1 MTPTPTLSR
10 PPWHLRTLT
19 LASRVALG
27 LAVAVWALLIV
38 AWGALQFWIVPRAEA
53 WRPTLEA
60 VATRALGVRVTVGAI
75 EAATAA
81 GAATLTLRDVRLH
94 DVRGHEA
101 LHLPRVLA
109 ALSVT
114 SLWRLGFDQ
123 LVIDGPTL
131 EVRRLADG
139 RLQVAGLELASTGGD
154 SPAADWFFGQRE
166 FVLRAGV
173 LRWIDEQRPNAPPL
187 ALTAVDLVVRNPGLR
202 HEFRLD
208 ATPPAEWGDR
218 FSVRGRFARPFWQ
231 THPGRWREWSGEL
244 FLLAPRL
251 DAQRLEAYVDTAS
264 LWGVRELRATG
275 ALRLWADVRRAQWR
289 AATAD
294 VQWSDVH
301 VVWAPSAQARV
312 EPLRVAHLGGRL
324 GLQRDGDTTVWSTQ
338 GLTITTGDGSD
349 WPRGDVRFEYALA
362 PDGALRSWALSSD
375 RLDLGVVQRLAR
387 VLPLGEAVNHWAEQT
402 QPAGVAE
409 GLAVRWSAPLKPGAP
424 EHWEARGR
432 VRGLGL
438 RAGAVPRVAPGET
451 AFGRPGLEGVDVE
464 FALDER
470 GGRATLALRHG
481 ALVFP
486 GVFEDPRLTFD
497 ELSAE
502 ARWTIEGPAITLDVS
517 RLSFANA
524 DAAGSG
530 SVRWRTADPAHSAA
544 RDRFPG
550 RMALDVRLTRADGAR
565 VARYLP
571 VTVGASA
578 RQYLQTAIRAGRAS
592 NATFRIDGD
601 LWDFPF
607 ADAQQ
612 GTFEV
617 RAQLHDVAFDYAPRH
632 LLPAGSAPWPAL
644 ERVAG
649 ELLIERRRLQI
660 LRAGGSVV
668 GQPALRALQAEAVIP
683 DYMAD
688 EPQLQVKGLIRGAG
702 DEALRFVAASPL
714 RDFTGAV
721 LDTARATG
729 ALDVALDLRM
739 PLNHTDRTQVR
750 GQVRFAGNDVQMRP
764 DVPPLQGVRGTL
776 DFTEKGFEVTQASAR
791 VLGGELRFSG
801 GMGRRDGAAVVR
813 FQGQGTVS
821 AAGLA
826 ASREW
831 DWARWLGAR
840 AQGAARYALGLAF
853 GPDGMDLQFD
863 SDLRGL
869 GVALPAPLAKAA
881 DAAWRVQVAVESRP
895 RPDPASHVTRDRL
908 RLTVEPSGDAVPL
921 RAEYEREHAGPHTA
935 VRRGRLAVGAEL
947 PDWPASGVAGVA
959 RLRTLDADAWLAL
972 LEPVPAPV
980 PPRASGA
987 SGASAAAGLDWR
999 GSDAYWPSRLGVTL
1013 DRLVVGGRS
1022 FDALTAGGSRE
1033 GELWR
1038 LTVAARQLEG
1048 YLEYRG
1054 GAQERLL
1061 ARLARLELPRS
1072 AAADVERLA
1081 SQPRSVPAL
1090 DVEVDAFELAGRPLG
1105 RLEVQAVNRDAG
1117 QGGEVLR
1124 EWRLQSLR
1132 LTVPEARLSASGN
1145 WAPTAAVTGPGQAA
1159 SARRTALQVRLDID
1173 DAGALLERFGFA
1185 GTLRGGRG
1193 RLEGTLGWLGSPLG
1207 LHMPSLSGE
1216 LLLDVQR
1223 GQFLKADPGIAKLL
1237 GVLSLQSLPRR
1248 LTLDFRD
1255 VFSEGF
1261 AFDFV
1266 RSNARIARGVASTNN
1281 LQMKGVSAAVLIEG
1295 QADLVRETQDLTAV
1309 VVPELNAGTA
1319 SLVATMINPVTG
1331 LGTFLAQWL
1340 LREPL
1345 QAAATQTFRITG
1357 TWADPQVE
1365 RIRRTIPASQPS
1377 DVNPERT
1384 P

>member
-1 MTPTPTLSR
+1 MLA
-10 PPWHLRTLT
+10 

-27 LAVAVWALLIV
+27 LAVTAWALLIV
-38 AWGALQFWIVPRAEA
+38 AWVALEFWIVPRAQA
-53 WRPTLEA
+53 WRPALEA
-60 VATRALGVRVTVGAI
+60 VATRALGVRVSVGAI
-75 EAATAA
+75 EAATDT
-81 GAATLTLRDVRLH
+81 GGATLTLRDVRLH
-94 DVRGHEA
+94 DARGHEA
-101 LHLPRVLA
+101 LHLPRVQA
-109 ALSVT
+109 ALSVA

-139 RLQVAGLELASTGGD
+139 RLQVAGLELSSAGDD

-166 FVLRAGV
+166 FALRAGV

-208 ATPPAEWGDR
+208 ATPPPEWGER
-218 FSVRGRFARPFWQ
+218 LSVRGRFARPFWQ

-244 FLLAPRL
+244 FVLAPRL
-251 DAQRLEAYVDTAS
+251 DVQRLETYLDTAA

-275 ALRLWADVRRAQWR
+275 AVRLWADVRRAQWR

-294 VQWSDVH
+294 VHWSHVH
-301 VVWAPSAQARV
+301 AVWAPNAQARV
-312 EPLRVAHLGGRL
+312 EPLRVARMSGRL
-324 GLQRDGDTTVWSTQ
+324 GLQRDGNTTVWATQ
-338 GLTITTGDGSD
+338 GLAITTGDGSD
-349 WPRGDVRFEYALA
+349 WPRGDVRFEYELA
-362 PDGALRSWALSSD
+362 PDGGLRHWALSSD

-387 VLPLGEAVNHWAEQT
+387 VLPLGEAVHHWAEQT

-409 GLAVRWSAPLKPGAP
+409 GLSVRWSAPSKPGAP
-424 EHWEARGR
+424 ERWEARGR

-438 RAGAVPRVAPGET
+438 RAGAVPRAAPGEIV
-451 AFGRPGLEGVDVE
+451 FGRPGLEGVDAE

-470 GGRATLALRHG
+470 GGRATLAMRRG

-486 GVFEDPRLTFD
+486 GVFDDPRLAFD

-502 ARWTIEGPAITLDVS
+502 ARWSVEGPAITLEVS

-530 SVRWRTADPAHSAA
+530 SVRWRTADPDRSAA

-550 RMALDVRLTRADGAR
+550 RMTLDMRLTRADAAR

-571 VTVGASA
+571 ATVGADT
-578 RQYLQTAIRAGRAS
+578 RRYLQTAIRAGRVS
-592 NATFRIDGD
+592 SATFRVDGD

-607 ADAQQ
+607 ADARQ
-612 GTFEV
+612 GVFEV
-617 RAQLHDVAFDYAPRH
+617 RAQLNDVALDYAPRH

-644 ERVAG
+644 ERAAG
-649 ELLIERRRLQI
+649 ELLIERRTLQI
-660 LRAGGSVV
+660 LRAGGSVA
-668 GQPALRALQAEAVIP
+668 GQPALRVLQAEAALP

-688 EPQLQVKGLIRGAG
+688 EPQLQVKGLIRGTG
-702 DEALRFVAASPL
+702 DDVLGFVAASPL
-714 RDFTGAV
+714 REFTGSV
-721 LDTARATG
+721 LDVARASG
-729 ALDVALDLRM
+729 ALEVALDLRM
-739 PLNHTDRTQVR
+739 PLNDTDRTQVR
-750 GQVRFAGNDVQMRP
+750 GQVRLAGNDVQMRP
-764 DVPPLQGVRGTL
+764 DVPLLQGVRGVL
-776 DFTEKGFEVTQASAR
+776 DFTEHGFDLAQASAR

-831 DWARWLGAR
+831 GWARWLGAH

-853 GPDGMDLQFD
+853 GPDGMDLRLD
-863 SDLRGL
+863 TDLRGL
-869 GVALPAPLAKAA
+869 GVALPAPLTKPA
-881 DAAWRVQVAVESRP
+881 DAAWRVQVALETRP
-895 RPDPASHVTRDRL
+895 RPDAAAELTRDRL

-921 RAEYEREHAGPHTA
+921 RAEYEREHSATRTT
-935 VRRGRLAVGAEL
+935 VRRGRLALGAEL
-947 PDWPASGVAGVA
+947 PDWPVSGVSGVA
-959 RLRTLDADAWLAL
+959 RLRELDADAWQAL
-972 LEPVPAPV
+972 LEPDPV
-980 PPRASGA
+980 PVSSR
-987 SGASAAAGLDWR
+987 ASAAAGLDWR

-1013 DRLVVGGRS
+1013 DRLLVAGRT
-1022 FDALTAGGSRE
+1022 FEALTAGGSRE
-1033 GELWR
+1033 GDLWR

-1048 YLEYRG
+1048 YLEYRS
-1054 GAQERLL
+1054 GAQEQLL
-1061 ARLARLELPRS
+1061 ARLARLELPPS

-1090 DVEVDAFELAGRPLG
+1090 DIVVDAFELAGRPLG
-1105 RLEVQAVNRDAG
+1105 RLEVQADNRDAA
-1117 QGGEVLR
+1117 QGSEGPR

-1145 WAPTAAVTGPGQAA
+1145 WAPVAALTSPGQAA
-1159 SARRTALQVRLDID
+1159 SARRTALRMQLDID

-1193 RLEGTLGWLGSPLG
+1193 RMEGTLGWLGSPLG
-1207 LHMPSLSGE
+1207 LHLPSLSGE
-1216 LLLDVQR
+1216 LWLDVQR

-1266 RSNARIARGVASTNN
+1266 RGNARIARGVASTNN

-1331 LGTFLAQWL
+1331 LGSFLAQWL

-1357 TWADPQVE
+1357 AWADPQVE
-1365 RIRRTIPASQPS
+1365 RIRRTIPSPESS
-1377 DVNPERT
+1377 DIKPDRT